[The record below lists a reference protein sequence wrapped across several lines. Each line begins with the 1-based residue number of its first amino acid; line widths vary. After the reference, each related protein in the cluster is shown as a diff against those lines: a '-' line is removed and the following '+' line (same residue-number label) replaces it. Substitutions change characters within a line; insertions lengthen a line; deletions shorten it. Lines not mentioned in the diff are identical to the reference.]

1 MAREEVYAVLMSLA
15 ADTLLLPNAAVAEVV
30 SAEILEPPM
39 PGTPP
44 WLAGRATYNNR
55 QLAVVR
61 FEVMNGAGAASD
73 TRRTRLAVMQPVS
86 SHLRT
91 GLYAIVCQGYPH
103 LVTLNRTALRSESL
117 LPSDNNDLVLS
128 RVSIANTS
136 ALIPNLEKIEQ
147 MLAQLEDLSAALA

>member
-15 ADTLLLPNAAVAEVV
+15 ADTLLLPNNAVAEVI
-30 SAEILEPPM
+30 SAEILQPPM

-61 FEVMNGAGAASD
+61 FEAMNGSSASGD
-73 TRRTRLAVMQPVS
+73 TRRTRLAVMHPVS

-91 GLYAIVCQGYPH
+91 GVYAIVCQGYPH
-103 LVTLNRTALRSESL
+103 LVTLNRTALRSEPLHS
-117 LPSDNNDLVLS
+117 SDRDELVLA
-128 RVSIANTS
+128 RVSIANTN
-136 ALIPNLEKIEQ
+136 ALIPNLERIEQ
-147 MLAQLEDLSAALA
+147 MLAQVEDLSAALA